1 MPSLI
6 ETVMH
11 ALPSDAGPTI
21 AGLIGESP
29 ASTTT
34 AIGTAVP
41 ALLAGAVSQASSSSG
56 ANSLLGLINQAVV
69 GGNPLDRMNSL
80 LTGDDIARGAYL
92 NHGQGLADS
101 LLGGRTSGVAQA
113 LSRAS
118 GLGVGGITK
127 MLALLA
133 PLVLGAVARSAGAA
147 PTAGR
152 LQSLLSNE
160 RPAILAALPPGL
172 ASLLGLSAAA
182 PASMAAAAP
191 AMAQPSG
198 MGRWLPW
205 IVAAV
210 LAALLLFALRAF
222 MGRRPVAPTIPPP
235 AATTPNVSAPTMPA
249 IPRINLRLPGGAS
262 IDVPEGSIGYSVA
275 RFLES
280 NEPVPRTFVFDNLNY
295 DTASNALTPESQPTV
310 AALAAI
316 LKAYPNVQGRVVG
329 FTDNQGDPAA
339 NRTLSDA
346 RAATVKQQLVNLGI
360 SADRIETA
368 GMGEEN
374 PIADNATEDGRA
386 KNRRTELTIVKK

>member
-1 MPSLI
+1 
-6 ETVMH
+6 
-11 ALPSDAGPTI
+11 
-21 AGLIGESP
+21 
-29 ASTTT
+29 
-34 AIGTAVP
+34 
-41 ALLAGAVSQASSSSG
+41 
-56 ANSLLGLINQAVV
+56 
-69 GGNPLDRMNSL
+69 MNSL

-113 LSRAS
+113 LGRST
-118 GLGVGGITK
+118 GLGVGGMTK

-133 PLVLGAVARSAGAA
+133 PLVLGAIARTVGAA

-152 LQSLLSNE
+152 LQSLMSNE
-160 RPAILAALPPGL
+160 RPSILAALPPGL
-172 ASLLGLSAAA
+172 ASLFGLSTAA
-182 PASMAAAAP
+182 PAAMAAAAP
-191 AMAQPSG
+191 AMAAPSG
-198 MGRWLPW
+198 MNRFLPW
-205 IVAAV
+205 IVAAI

-222 MGRRPVAPTIPPP
+222 MGRRPEAPAVAPPTVSTPNISAPTVPTIPK
-235 AATTPNVSAPTMPA
+235 
-249 IPRINLRLPGGAS
+249 INLRLPGGAS
-262 IDVPEGSIGYSVA
+262 IDVPEGSIGYTVA

-280 NEPVPRTFVFDNLNY
+280 NEPVPKTFVFDNLNY

-339 NRTLSDA
+339 NKTLSDA
-346 RAATVKQQLVNLGI
+346 RAATVKRELVNLGI

-368 GMGEEN
+368 GMGEES